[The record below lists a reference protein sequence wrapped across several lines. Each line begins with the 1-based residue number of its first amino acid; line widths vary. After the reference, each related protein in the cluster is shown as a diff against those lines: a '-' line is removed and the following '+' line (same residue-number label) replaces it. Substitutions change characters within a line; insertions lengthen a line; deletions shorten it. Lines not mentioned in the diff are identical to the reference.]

1 MRIGT
6 QSSTNLILLLERWK
20 KKSIKKTDKKI
31 YPTPNFWNSPHMN
44 RKSAGSQ
51 ASSHIMKLKSRRPH
65 VCKSMAKD
73 I

>member
-1 MRIGT
+1 MKIGT
-6 QSSTNLILLLERWK
+6 QSNTNLILLLERWK
-20 KKSIKKTDKKI
+20 KIKQKNRQKKSTPP
-31 YPTPNFWNSPHMN
+31 PTFGIAHMN

-65 VCKSMAKD
+65 VCKSMAKE